1 MITNKIAIVTDTN
14 SGIKK
19 EEAEKLGIFLLPM
32 PFIIDGN
39 TYFEDID
46 LSQEQFYEYLDK
58 DADISTSQPSLGDV
72 MDLWD
77 KILKTHDK
85 IIHIPMSASLSGSME
100 SAKMLSQDY
109 DGNVL
114 VVNNQ
119 RIAISQR
126 QAVYDAVHWRSEG
139 CSAEQIKENLEKTAF
154 NSSIYLTVEHLKYLK
169 KGGRITPAVAAIGTV
184 LNIKPILQIQT
195 GKIEP
200 FKKSRGQKAAWKEM
214 IKQITSDLK
223 TRFSDLDIQ
232 LYAAYSGSE
241 ITGQEWVDY
250 VQEAFPDYDIYGTN
264 LPLSIATHTGPGVC
278 GIACVA
284 KYE

>member
-1 MITNKIAIVTDTN
+1 MNTNKIAIITDTN

-19 EEAEKLGIFLLPM
+19 EEAKQLGIFLLPM
-32 PFIIDGN
+32 PFIINGT

-46 LSQEQFYEYLDK
+46 LSPEQFYEYLDQN
-58 DADISTSQPSLGDV
+58 ADISTSQPSLGDV

-77 KILKTHDK
+77 EILKTHDK
-85 IIHIPMSASLSGSME
+85 IVHIPMSAALSGSME
-100 SAKMLSQDY
+100 SARMIAQDY
-109 DGNVL
+109 DGKVL
-114 VVNNQ
+114 VVNNK
-119 RIAISQR
+119 RISISQR
-126 QAVYDAVHWRSEG
+126 QAVYDAVHWKEKG
-139 CSAEQIKENLEKTAF
+139 LSAEEIKENLEKTAF

-184 LNIKPILQIQT
+184 LNIKPILQVQT

-200 FKKSRGQKAAWKEM
+200 FKKTRGQKAAWKEM
-214 IKQITSDLK
+214 IKQITSDIK
-223 TRFSDLDIQ
+223 TRFHDLDFQ
-232 LYAAYSGSE
+232 LYAAYSGSDE
-241 ITGQEWVDY
+241 SGQEWVNY
-250 VQEAFPDYDIYGTN
+250 VQESFPEYHVYGTN

>member
-1 MITNKIAIVTDTN
+1 MKNNNIAIVTDTN

-19 EEAEKLGIFLLPM
+19 EEADRLGIFLLPM
-32 PFIIDGN
+32 PFIIDGK
-39 TYFEDID
+39 TYFEDVD
-46 LSQEQFYEYLDK
+46 LSSENFYKYLEN

-72 MDLWD
+72 IDLWD
-77 KILKTHDK
+77 KILKTYET
-85 IIHIPMSASLSGSME
+85 IIHIPMSSSLSGSME
-100 SAKMLSQDY
+100 SARMLSQDY
-109 DGNVL
+109 NGKVL
-114 VVNNQ
+114 VIDNK
-119 RIAISQR
+119 RISISQR
-126 QAVYDAVHWRSEG
+126 QAVYDAVHWKNEG
-139 CSAEQIKENLEKTAF
+139 LSAQKIKENLEKTAL

-214 IKQITSDLK
+214 VKQIKKDIQ
-223 TRFSDLDIQ
+223 TRFNDISIQ
-232 LYAAYSGSE
+232 IYAAYSGSYE
-241 ITGQEWVDY
+241 SGQEWVRF
-250 VQEAFPDYDIYGTN
+250 VQDSFPDHDVYGTD